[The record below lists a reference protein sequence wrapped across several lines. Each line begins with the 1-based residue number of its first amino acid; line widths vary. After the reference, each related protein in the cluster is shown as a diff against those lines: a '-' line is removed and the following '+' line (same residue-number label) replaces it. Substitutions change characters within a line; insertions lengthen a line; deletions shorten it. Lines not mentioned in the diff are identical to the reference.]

1 MLDAFRQRLL
11 TLLRVPPQP
20 AAPSGAPGSV
30 RVFRAAPNFYRLKL
44 GGWAL
49 GQIATFFGIVVSLV
63 FLANFKAEADYVRSE
78 RQAAAAAQANAT
90 DPTSTINPAAPDAEA
105 SHSDLSPEQQKGLE
119 RLEKLERMERGW
131 RFPIQV
137 FNIPY
142 AFLHDPNNPFG
153 RLIER
158 SPWWLFPGIA
168 LLEFVGVAF
177 YLIQLPITYA
187 LVRLEFESHWYIVT
201 DRSLRIRWGL
211 VTMREA
217 TMSFAN
223 IQQVTVSQGPL
234 QRLLGL
240 SDVHVQ
246 SAGGGSGGNDD
257 HKPGGRDSM
266 HEGIFHGVAN
276 ATEIRDLILAR
287 LRQFRAAGLGD
298 PEDATAEHLTAANH
312 LPPSSA
318 PTVDAARALLAEA
331 RALRHALT

>member
-1 MLDAFRQRLL
+1 MFDRFRQTLL

-20 AAPSGAPGSV
+20 AAPSGAPGSI
-30 RVFRAAPNFYRLKL
+30 RVFRAAPNFYRFKL
-44 GGWAL
+44 AGWAL

-78 RQAAAAAQANAT
+78 RQAAAAAAANPT
-90 DPTSTINPAAPDAEA
+90 DSTSTVNPAASDPEA
-105 SHSDLSPEQQKGLE
+105 SPADISPEQQKGLE
-119 RLEKLERMERGW
+119 RLEKLEQLDRGW
-131 RFPIQV
+131 RFPVQ
-137 FNIPY
+137 FLNIPY
-142 AFLHDPNNPFG
+142 AFLHDPHNPIG

-177 YLIQLPITYA
+177 YLIQLPVTYA

-211 VTMREA
+211 VNMREA

-240 SDVHVQ
+240 ADVHVQ
-246 SAGGGSGGNDD
+246 SAGGGSRGKDED
-257 HKPGGRDSM
+257 KSSDRDSM
-266 HEGIFHGVAN
+266 HQGVFHGVSN
-276 ATEIRDLILAR
+276 AHEIRDLILDR

-298 PEDATAEHLTAANH
+298 PEDAADHLAPAS
-312 LPPSSA
+312 PPPTSSSA
-318 PTVDAARALLAEA
+318 LGAARTLLAEA
-331 RALRHALT
+331 RALRQSLT